1 MSRTTDWKDLLAREL
16 ESADIEGF
24 VQAAKEY
31 QGDAE
36 RELADLEAGRH
47 PLQRS
52 SIAKPRGDGARRLR

>member
-1 MSRTTDWKDLLAREL
+1 MLAREL